1 MSLPRIPGAEP
12 VVKPATEEK
21 TYPDRFITSL
31 NIRAEPDG
39 AMQATIRT
47 IPYNYDTG
55 DFVRSDM
62 SQRRIPDLAAL
73 AAERAAAGK
82 PKLAQALT
90 LVLEAVAEL
99 EAE

>member
-12 VVKPATEEK
+12 VVTPATEEK
-21 TYPDRFITSL
+21 THPDRFVVALSIHAQP
-31 NIRAEPDG
+31 NQPMRA
-39 AMQATIRT
+39 MIRT

-55 DFVRSDM
+55 DFVREP
-62 SQRRIPDLAAL
+62 SQRRIDDLAAT
-73 AAERAAAGK
+73 AAERAAEGK

-90 LVLEAVAEL
+90 LVLEAIAEL

>member
-12 VVKPATEEK
+12 VVTPATEEK
-21 TYPDRFITSL
+21 TYPDRFVVAL
-31 NIRAEPDG
+31 NIHAQPNQPMRA
-39 AMQATIRT
+39 MIRT

-55 DFVRSDM
+55 EFVREPK
-62 SQRRIPDLAAL
+62 QRMIPDIRTLAE
-73 AAERAAAGK
+73 ERFAAGK

-90 LVLEAVAEL
+90 LVLEAIAEL

>member
-12 VVKPATEEK
+12 VVVPATEEK
-21 TYPDRFITSL
+21 TYPDRFVTAL
-31 NIRAEPDG
+31 NIHAQPGGDMRA
-39 AMQATIRT
+39 MIRT

-55 DFVRSDM
+55 DFVREPN
-62 SQRRIPDLAAL
+62 QRMIPDIATL
-73 AAERAAAGK
+73 AAERAAADK